1 MQEAVAPAV
10 EAAEKVAAPAVS
22 IIGMDFLPFVYI
34 TVIAIIFSLIMRYA
48 IKSRLIAGYPTEL
61 ILAWLGAWLG
71 SPVFGHWW
79 KDVIEHED
87 VHFIPAI
94 IGVFAAL
101 FLAKG
106 VERFA
111 LRIWGKEE
119 EAEEASA
126 ETAPPEP
133 QA

>member
-1 MQEAVAPAV
+1 MQEAVAQI
-10 EAAEKVAAPAVS
+10 AEKVS

-34 TVIAIIFSLIMRYA
+34 TVIAIVFSLIMRYV
-48 IKSRLIAGYPTEL
+48 IKSKLIAGYPTEL

-79 KDVIEHED
+79 NIQHKNVY
-87 VHFIPAI
+87 FISAI

-101 FLAKG
+101 FLSKG

-111 LRIWGKEE
+111 MQIWGKK
-119 EAEEASA
+119 EA
-126 ETAPPEP
+126 
-133 QA
+133 